1 MVTLAELIAQSQEA
15 FSGAFLKAAG
25 PTGFSLLPAETQV
38 SAAEVIAER
47 AALTR
52 SIFPTGTTGVTQFI
66 QQQSQDIVNLFKLG
80 QASVDISGA
89 LSEQVQIREQQLS
102 RTQEQ
107 IRNQGIAVGQINER
121 LSRQVTELGQSIS
134 QLSTGEAFDP
144 IKFFTENPIIG
155 GIGIG
160 GLLVGG
166 LVLLI
171 ALR

>member
-1 MVTLAELIAQSQEA
+1 MVTLAELIAQSQAA
-15 FSGAFLKAAG
+15 FPGAFLEAAG

-38 SAAEVIAER
+38 SAAEIIAER

-52 SIFPTGTTGVTQFI
+52 SIFPTATTGITQFI
-66 QQQSQDIVNLFKLG
+66 QEQSQDIVNLFKLG
-80 QASVDISGA
+80 AASVDISGA
-89 LSEQVQIREQQLS
+89 LSEQVQIREAQLA

-107 IRNQGIAVGQINER
+107 IRNQNIAVEQINER
-121 LSRQVTELGQSIS
+121 LSRQVTQLGESITD
-134 QLSTGEAFDP
+134 LSRGQAFDP

-166 LVLLI
+166 AVLLI